1 MSDTAPQATGIQGAA
16 LAFESLLAGA
26 SSDTETTQTEATSE
40 TTPAQEDGA
49 EALVGES
56 DGDETPADEADGPE
70 VDAATD
76 EGDPED
82 AEPEPQLVTVKIDGK
97 TEQVSLE
104 EAAKGYQRQVD
115 YSRKMDALSEDRK
128 GFEAERYQVAQERQ
142 QYAQLLTALQQQLQT
157 GQPQEPDWQRL
168 YETDPIEWV
177 RQREVWRDRQERLT
191 AAQFEQQR
199 LQAVQAQEQQV
210 HLSKLV
216 QDGRQK
222 MIELVPDWKDT
233 KRWESDRQGL
243 LEYGQKIGFSADELN
258 QTYDP
263 RAVVALYKAMK
274 FDNLMAKRPQAAPP
288 KGPKVAP
295 AGTASTAPKSTS
307 EVTKAKQRL
316 AQTGRVQD
324 AAALFEK
331 FLD

>member
-16 LAFESLLAGA
+16 QAFESLLAGDL
-26 SSDTETTQTEATSE
+26 SDTGTTQTEATSE
-40 TTPAQEDGA
+40 PTPAQEDEA
-49 EALVGES
+49 EAIVGET
-56 DGDETPADEADGPE
+56 DGEETAAQADDPE
-70 VDAATD
+70 EDAAAE
-76 EGDPED
+76 EGATED
-82 AEPEPQLVTVKIDGK
+82 AEPEVQLVTVKIDGK
-97 TEQVSLE
+97 TEQVPLE
-104 EAAKGYQRQVD
+104 EAVKGYQRNAD
-115 YSRKMDALSEDRK
+115 YSRKMNALSEERRN
-128 GFEAERYQVAQERQ
+128 FEAERHQVTQERA

-168 YETDPIEWV
+168 YETDPVEWV

-199 LQAVQAQEQQV
+199 LQAVQAQEQQAQ
-210 HLSKLV
+210 LAKLV
-216 QDGRQK
+216 QEGRQK
-222 MIELVPDWKDT
+222 MTELMPEWRDS
-233 KRWESDRQGL
+233 KRWDSDRQAL
-243 LEYGQKIGFSADELN
+243 LEYGQNIGFSADELN

-274 FDNLMAKRPQAAPP
+274 FDALMAKRPQPAPP

-295 AGTASTAPKSTS
+295 AGNAATAPKSTS

-324 AAALFEK
+324 AAAIFENY
-331 FLD
+331 LD